1 MDLVR
6 ALFLSWPS
14 VLYSKWIQY
23 MHLFYLGLHLAR
35 LVEDVCNYYLRNDTQ
50 LKHDDLPADERDRL
64 LMEKETH
71 LDVAIG

>member
-1 MDLVR
+1 
-6 ALFLSWPS
+6 
-14 VLYSKWIQY
+14 
-23 MHLFYLGLHLAR
+23 MHLFYLGLHLAC